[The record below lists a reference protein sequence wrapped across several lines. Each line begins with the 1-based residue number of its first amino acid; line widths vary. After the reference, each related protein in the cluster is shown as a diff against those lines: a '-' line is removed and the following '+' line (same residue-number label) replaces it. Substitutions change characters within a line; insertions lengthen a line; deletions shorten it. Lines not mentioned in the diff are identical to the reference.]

1 MTRQLI
7 KELPER
13 STPLVRGFG
22 RVLDRAS
29 LVGGVV
35 AVVVAWFVS
44 LYFLSRVP
52 FILAPPIGAVA
63 GTIVGL
69 AVARLL
75 VPTGLLRAYEAFSWL
90 GRSEM
95 DRFTAR
101 TGSRVPVNRADI
113 ERWLAENPPTPPMQV
128 GRIEFLAF
136 VGRLDEARTELDAL
150 EVTGVDVAFERASL
164 VQYVGWLTDGDPR
177 IEEFRAAIAE
187 LPLDAH
193 YRHAADVTVATAEAR
208 DRYVRADAAWS
219 RSLQAVRPSLGGAA
233 SSVVRRD
240 MWRPWAILYLVIALT
255 GAVMICLLAIL
266 P

>member
-1 MTRQLI
+1 MTGQLA
-7 KELPER
+7 KDFPER
-13 STPLVRGFG
+13 STTMLRGFG

-29 LVGGVV
+29 LVGGTV
-35 AVVVAWFVS
+35 AVVVALFVS
-44 LYFLSRVP
+44 LALLSRLP
-52 FILAPPIGAVA
+52 FLLAPPIGAVV
-63 GTIVGL
+63 GTVVGL

-75 VPTGLLRAYEAFSWL
+75 IPTGLLRAYEAFSWL

-101 TGSRVPVNRADI
+101 TGGQVPVKRPDI
-113 ERWLAENPPTPPMQV
+113 ERWLAETPPTPPMQV

-136 VGRLDEARTELDAL
+136 VGRLDEARAELGGLD
-150 EVTGVDVAFERASL
+150 VTGADVAFEGASL
-164 VQYVGWLTDGDPR
+164 AQYIGWLTDGDPR

-193 YRHAADVTVATAEAR
+193 YRNAAQVTVALAEAR
-208 DRYVRADAAWS
+208 ERYMRADPAWS
-219 RSLQAVRPSLGGAA
+219 RPLQAVRPSLGGAA

-240 MWRPWAILYLVIALT
+240 TWRPWATLYLLTTLT
-255 GAVMICLLAIL
+255 GAFMICLLAIL